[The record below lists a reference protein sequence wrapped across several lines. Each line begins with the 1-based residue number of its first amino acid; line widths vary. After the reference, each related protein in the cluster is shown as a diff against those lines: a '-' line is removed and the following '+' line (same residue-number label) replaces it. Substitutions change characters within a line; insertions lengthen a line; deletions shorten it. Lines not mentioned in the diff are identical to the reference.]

1 MLCHNH
7 KVKELM
13 SRPKKTKLSA
23 LNQSMAN
30 FRSKCG
36 IIWSVCKQLWYI
48 PFLWSLAWYSY
59 WIFHSAIV
67 LNTPI
72 LQGNIL
78 DYLGAA
84 VSVAALLVAGYRGRT
99 PIRRSVETAS
109 ERLSFQKNQLA
120 KNSQNQPLSLRPAQD
135 VHADHTKQIRPP
147 QLKHQQLIEPNQLQ
161 KENRLTQKPSQS
173 FSRIS
178 ASSSSI
184 AQSGKGDTSE
194 NMDSECLTCL
204 NLINCTYRQRRAI
217 ELRSQTKGTPCNYA
231 AKLSSK

>member
-36 IIWSVCKQLWYI
+36 IIWSVCRQLWYI

-99 PIRRSVETAS
+99 PIRRSGETAS
-109 ERLSFQKNQLA
+109 ERLSFQKIA
-120 KNSQNQPLSLRPAQD
+120 KNSQNQPLSL
-135 VHADHTKQIRPP
+135 KQIRPP

-173 FSRIS
+173 LSRIS